1 MNGNDF
7 YPGGPLRGNAPWLL
21 FASTFWLRLTV
32 IAAGCVVFG
41 LTRLRGA
48 GPDFLEGLALIVGCA
63 WVAAHSF
70 RRAKALLD
78 RLDEA
83 DLGPEVDTSHRAGA
97 RPTAR
102 ANGDSRDISASTSR
116 EARG

>member
-7 YPGGPLRGNAPWLL
+7 YPGGTLRGNAPWLL

-83 DLGPEVDTSHRAGA
+83 DIGPEADTSHRAGA

-102 ANGDSRDISASTSR
+102 ADGDSRDRSASTSQ